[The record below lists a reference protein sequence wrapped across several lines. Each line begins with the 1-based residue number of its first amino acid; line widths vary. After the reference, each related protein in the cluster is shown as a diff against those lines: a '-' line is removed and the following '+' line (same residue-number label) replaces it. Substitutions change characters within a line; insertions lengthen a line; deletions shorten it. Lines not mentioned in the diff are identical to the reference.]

1 MAKSIM
7 IKKEKFYSFIWFV
20 PVIAVCIA
28 ASLVYSVHFDK
39 GPMITLI
46 LTSADG
52 IEAGKT
58 AIKARSVEIGKVKSI
73 SLASDL
79 KSVIA
84 LVQMNE
90 DTEYLLNEDTKF
102 WIEKP
107 RVDRKGVSGLS
118 TILSGYYIELA
129 PGSSTKLANKF
140 TVLDDPPANMNAD
153 GLVLSLVSKSNKK
166 ITVGDTVRFK
176 GMDAGMVITA
186 DYDFNNHN
194 LVYSIVINPPFNKIV
209 TNQSRFWISSGI
221 SVTMGAE
228 GFHINTDSLESII
241 SGGISFDTPN
251 LGKGYYLTRASSG
264 QTYTLYDNYDDISNT
279 YDSEK
284 TVDFIVLLNKPPKG
298 LVKGSPVYYSGV
310 QVGIVK
316 EVPYFKNGFAL
327 FYDKLDKSALLI
339 SIQMQ
344 RFEQNQSRTV
354 KELREDIIN
363 LIKNK
368 NLTATIEMM
377 NVLTQRNMISLYEDK
392 TEKEK
397 QVDIKYFDEYVVI
410 PSKEIDL
417 STIQNDISTFAHNL
431 SKIKVDE
438 VVDNI
443 NNLLNNYN
451 KTAEN
456 LSEISKNINIIV
468 EKLQKEDISAEML
481 STLKTLQ
488 NTLNSY
494 NSDSA
499 IYQDLQKS
507 IKSLNETMN
516 SIKPIVRKI
525 DEKSNSLI
533 FSYEKDDPKPVVKQK

>member
-1 MAKSIM
+1 M
-7 IKKEKFYSFIWFV
+7 
-20 PVIAVCIA
+20 
-28 ASLVYSVHFDK
+28 
-39 GPMITLI
+39 
-46 LTSADG
+46 
-52 IEAGKT
+52 
-58 AIKARSVEIGKVKSI
+58 
-73 SLASDL
+73 
-79 KSVIA
+79 
-84 LVQMNE
+84 
-90 DTEYLLNEDTKF
+90 
-102 WIEKP
+102 
-107 RVDRKGVSGLS
+107 
-118 TILSGYYIELA
+118 
-129 PGSSTKLANKF
+129 
-140 TVLDDPPANMNAD
+140 
-153 GLVLSLVSKSNKK
+153 
-166 ITVGDTVRFK
+166 
-176 GMDAGMVITA
+176 
-186 DYDFNNHN
+186 
-194 LVYSIVINPPFNKIV
+194 
-209 TNQSRFWISSGI
+209 
-221 SVTMGAE
+221 
-228 GFHINTDSLESII
+228 
-241 SGGISFDTPN
+241 
-251 LGKGYYLTRASSG
+251 TRASSG

-316 EVPYFKNGFAL
+316 EVPYFKNDFEL